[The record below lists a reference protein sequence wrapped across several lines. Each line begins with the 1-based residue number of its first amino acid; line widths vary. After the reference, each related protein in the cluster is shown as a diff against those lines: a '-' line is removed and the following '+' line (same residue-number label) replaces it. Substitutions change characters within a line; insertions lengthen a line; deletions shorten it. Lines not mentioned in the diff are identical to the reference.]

1 MQSTA
6 VLFVWR
12 SISARVVSMRGDLLD
27 VTEQRTHIASCARKL
42 PSSDRAKLGR
52 LENSTLPQSH
62 YCDCHNWIHDSRS
75 PESVGQA
82 APVFTTAIQ
91 SGHRPP
97 VLQTKHVPRPWVD
110 LPILWRSNQSQ
121 VLETN
126 LHVLI
131 MASPLNST
139 STSTACLWA
148 HGICQG
154 KIPRSWLNSE
164 ASKVKVVSFTK
175 KKPWGNFEQLFVARG
190 VQRLIT
196 RSFSLK
202 SCLSHSSEMNWCSS
216 SHFIL
221 DKVGI
226 LSGQVRDFHW
236 PSKPK
241 RPSSCASWY
250 LNTSL
255 EPGSHGSWRSKYH
268 TNPRL
273 YSWK

>member
-27 VTEQRTHIASCARKL
+27 VTEQRTHIASCAWKL
-42 PSSDRAKLGR
+42 PSSDRAKLGH
-52 LENSTLPQSH
+52 LENRTLPRSH

-82 APVFTTAIQ
+82 ASVFTTAIQ

-164 ASKVKVVSFTK
+164 ASKVKVVPFTK
-175 KKPWGNFEQLFVARG
+175 KKP
-190 VQRLIT
+190 
-196 RSFSLK
+196 
-202 SCLSHSSEMNWCSS
+202 
-216 SHFIL
+216 
-221 DKVGI
+221 
-226 LSGQVRDFHW
+226 
-236 PSKPK
+236 
-241 RPSSCASWY
+241 
-250 LNTSL
+250 
-255 EPGSHGSWRSKYH
+255 
-268 TNPRL
+268 
-273 YSWK
+273 